1 MADGYGLHAGIIAR
15 RLCLEFAHMPNATTT
30 ARSRIERAYERGST
44 WMEHFIVQVRPR
56 VSLASGSLL
65 VLLTLFLP
73 IGYEA
78 CAPQRTGYEL
88 MHGKGDWP
96 TLMGI
101 ASSAAGRDFY
111 SLALLSALFT
121 LLLVLVSAV
130 RPGVTQSKFLMPRL
144 ALLTGSVSLFLVCDV
159 TLLLAALSG
168 DQSGPAAILPLAA
181 SCLAPGILWSRKGFG
196 AWISVMVIT
205 GSLLSIANGLGASIG
220 EPFNWVALAAET
232 VYALLPLGLWY
243 GYGFSSRLEVRAR
256 WEVIR
261 RGLVALYFFAI
272 LGNLWFLGI
281 VVKEGLW
288 GFVPCYV
295 GIHLIA
301 LGYLRLN
308 QERMIDPVEPTSKL
322 PSADPA
328 EKLSTL
334 GG

>member
-1 MADGYGLHAGIIAR
+1 LSSEKASEQADVADGYGLHAGNIAS
-15 RLCLEFAHMPNATTT
+15 RLCAESIPMPNATTS
-30 ARSRIERAYERGST
+30 ARSRIERVYERGNA
-44 WMEHFIVQVRPR
+44 WVGHLIALVRPR

-65 VLLTLFLP
+65 VLLTLLLP

-88 MHGKGDWP
+88 MRGKGDWP

-101 ASSAAGRDFY
+101 ASSRAGRDFY
-111 SLALLSALFT
+111 ILVLLVASVT
-121 LLLVLVSAV
+121 LLLALASAV
-130 RPGVTQSKFLMPRL
+130 RPGVMRSTLLIPRL
-144 ALLTGSVSLFLVCDV
+144 AFLAGAVSLFLVCDI

-168 DQSGPAAILPLAA
+168 DQAGPAALLPVAA
-181 SCLAPGILWSRKGFG
+181 SCLAPGIFWSRKGFA

-220 EPFNWVALAAET
+220 GPFNWVALAAET

-243 GYGFSSRLEVRAR
+243 GYGFSSRPEVRAR

-261 RGLVALYFFAI
+261 RGLVAIYFFAI

-288 GFVPCYV
+288 GFVPCYF

-301 LGYLRLN
+301 LGYMRLE
-308 QERMIDPVEPTSKL
+308 QERMIQSVGPRPDQ
-322 PSADPA
+322 A
-328 EKLSTL
+328 
-334 GG
+334 